1 MSDDPPDISVS
12 VVNQQPLEI
21 DEDRIGEV
29 ARRTATSEGASGEI
43 SILVI
48 DRARSAELNQ
58 RFLGENEPTDV
69 LSFPI
74 DGRVI
79 DRSVPDPILIG
90 EIVVCPEV
98 AATQGL
104 PLEEELDLLVAHG
117 VLHLLGHDHD
127 TEEGAARMREKE
139 KAITGHQGA
148 QAS

>member
-1 MSDDPPDISVS
+1 MSDDPPDVRVS

-21 DEDRIGEV
+21 DKDRLGEV